1 MWRGAVC
8 RCLDRVRTLPL
19 EKSAEKTFA
28 KGMRHSPDTSL
39 SDAGVPG
46 VASLPGASD
55 HLPPW
60 CTLACPQTSYPLP
73 TSPQTLAPTPTQT
86 TTKPILPAPCELH
99 YLFPNPFSSPQDHS
113 ILHKCLP
120 TGGFLQT
127 AVSDAP
133 RTMCRTYLRSYKV
146 KGRIRYSV
154 SGPRVGT

>member
-113 ILHKCLP
+113 ICINASPPAASFKQLYRTRPARCAEP
-120 TGGFLQT
+120 TCALI
-127 AVSDAP
+127 
-133 RTMCRTYLRSYKV
+133 